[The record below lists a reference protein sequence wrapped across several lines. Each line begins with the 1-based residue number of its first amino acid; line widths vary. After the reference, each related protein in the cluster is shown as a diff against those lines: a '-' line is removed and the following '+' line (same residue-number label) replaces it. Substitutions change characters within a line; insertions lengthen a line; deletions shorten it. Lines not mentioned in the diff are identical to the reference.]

1 MGRQGEGK
9 TIERRAFWNSHRDG
23 LVDLFVGLLLAL
35 SALVRPDHMWWV
47 WNSSGL
53 VLVLGGPYFKRRITE
68 PRVGLFVPCEVTRNR
83 DLLRI
88 GCLAPAGLV
97 VEAALIGLLVGM
109 KAGRFTVLE
118 PWFPLLVGGALAAL
132 LAALA
137 GLLRLNRFLA
147 YSALVLAAFLLARLT
162 ETPARLWAVGASCAI
177 TLCGLFLLVT
187 FLSRYP
193 PQENM
198 DG

>member
-1 MGRQGEGK
+1 MKTRAGERG
-9 TIERRAFWNSHRDG
+9 IERRAFWACHRDG
-23 LVDLFVGLLLAL
+23 LADLFVGLLLA
-35 SALVRPDHMWWV
+35 SGALAAPDHL
-47 WNSSGL
+47 GL
-53 VLVLGGPYFKRRITE
+53 VLSCAGPVLVLGGPVLKRRITA
-68 PRVGLFVPCEVTRNR
+68 PRVGLFVPREVTRNR

-88 GCLAPAGLV
+88 GYLAPAGLV

-137 GLLRLNRFLA
+137 GLLRLNRFLV

-162 ETPARLWAVGASCAI
+162 ETPARLWAVGAGCAI

>member
-1 MGRQGEGK
+1 MKTRAGERG
-9 TIERRAFWNSHRDG
+9 IERRAFWACHRDG
-23 LVDLFVGLLLAL
+23 LADLFVGLLLASGALAAPAHLGLIL
-35 SALVRPDHMWWV
+35 SCAGP
-47 WNSSGL
+47 
-53 VLVLGGPYFKRRITE
+53 VLVLGGPVLKRRITA
-68 PRVGLFVPCEVTRNR
+68 PRVGLFVPREATRNR
-83 DLLRI
+83 DALRL
-88 GCLAPAGLV
+88 GCLVPAGLV
-97 VEAALIGLLVGM
+97 AAAALIGLLGAMSV
-109 KAGRFTVLE
+109 GRFPALA
-118 PWFPLLVGGALAAL
+118 PWLPLLVGGALAAL

-147 YSALVLAAFLLARLT
+147 YAALVLAAFLLARLT
-162 ETPARLWAVGASCAI
+162 ETPARLWAVGAGCAI